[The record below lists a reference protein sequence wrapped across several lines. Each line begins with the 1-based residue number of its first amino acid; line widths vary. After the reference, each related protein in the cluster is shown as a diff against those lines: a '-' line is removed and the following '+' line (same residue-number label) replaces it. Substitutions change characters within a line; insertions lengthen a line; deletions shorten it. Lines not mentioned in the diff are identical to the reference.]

1 MSGVTLPDEEMAEL
15 AGIMAEA
22 NAEANANA
30 SPRLLATVRALPLE
44 GNFPLDPVMALD
56 PMAFEQSF
64 FPFLMDEENAKPYA
78 MNGDVAVVKI
88 QGPLSQRGGWFWDGY
103 DKIRGRFEK
112 ALGDNKVKTVALQI
126 DSPGGAVAGCF
137 ETARAMR
144 RAASEAGKPV
154 VAYADELAASAG
166 YALASVADEIY
177 LPESGTVG
185 SVGVLSVL
193 ADRSKLN
200 ERMGVR
206 VHVLTTGKHKADGHP
221 DKPLTDEA
229 IARYQARVNAL
240 GDQFNQI
247 VAASRGVTPAHV
259 KGLEA
264 AVFHG
269 AAAVD
274 RKLADGVASFDEF
287 LRIAGEKAKAS
298 RPAGRRQEKPM
309 STEKATA
316 AGGTV
321 GGEVLLS
328 APPAQDLKAIAIS
341 VGLAHDASE
350 QKILETI
357 AASRRDIAELQRLT
371 GKANVSDALGA
382 VQAGQI
388 AISQL
393 EAAQREIAVYR
404 EAATTHEVDTLIEVG
419 KREGKITSEGLE
431 TELRALGREN
441 PGRLKTV
448 LSTLPAQV
456 TRRQD
461 ATREPATEAA
471 LNELELQVAKQMG
484 IKPADLAKAKNAPDI
499 AQEGV

>member
-1 MSGVTLPDEEMAEL
+1 MSIDEEL
-15 AGIMAEA
+15 AA
-22 NAEANANA
+22 
-30 SPRLLATVRALPLE
+30 LAAFAADLPEPTPHSILKTVRAVPLE
-44 GNFPLDPVMALD
+44 GNFPLDPVMAID

-64 FPFLMDEENAKPYA
+64 FPFLMDEESAKPYA

-103 DKIRGRFEK
+103 DKIRSRFEK
-112 ALGDNKVKTVALQI
+112 ALEDPKVRAVTLQI
-126 DSPGGAVAGCF
+126 DSPGGAVAGLF

-144 RAASEAGKPV
+144 RAAADARKPV
-154 VAYADELAASAG
+154 IAYADELAASAG

-185 SVGVLSVL
+185 SVGVISVL

-206 VHVLTTGKHKADGHP
+206 VHVLTTGKHKGDGHP
-221 DKPLTDEA
+221 DKPLTDEV
-229 IARYQARVNAL
+229 IARYQERVNAL
-240 GDQFNQI
+240 GAQFNEM
-247 VAASRGVTPAHV
+247 VADARGVSPAYV

-269 AAAVD
+269 AAAVKG
-274 RKLADGVASFDEF
+274 KLANGVASFDEV
-287 LRIAGEKAKAS
+287 LRLAGDKAKAS
-298 RPAGRRQEKPM
+298 RSSGRRQEKPM
-309 STEKATA
+309 NTEKATA

-341 VGLAHDASE
+341 VGLSHDASE
-350 QKILETI
+350 QAILETV
-357 AASRRDIAELQRLT
+357 ASTRRDLAELQRLT
-371 GKANVSDALGA
+371 GKSNVSDALGA

-388 AISQL
+388 AIGQL
-393 EAAQREIAVYR
+393 ESAQREIAVYR
-404 EAATTHEVDTLIEVG
+404 EASTAHEVETLIEAG
-419 KREGKITSEGLE
+419 KRDGKITSDGLE
-431 TELRALGREN
+431 SELRALGREN

-448 LSTLPAQV
+448 LGTLPALV

-461 ATREPATEAA
+461 ATREPPTEAA
-471 LNELELQVAKQMG
+471 LTELELQVAKQMG
-484 IKPADLAKAKNAPDI
+484 IKPADLAKAKNAPDT